1 MTHCTHLPQCLFIWI
16 YTELSVQRNSLCKV
30 ILSGGDFWV
39 VTKEIKLGFVFF
51 FKFVSIDTFHV
62 CVCMTVDQELGAGFE
77 QTENCSH
84 CLIDLCIGSRSYI
97 FFLKFKEKY
106 FLSFPLLKQYY
117 EWETVDSC
125 KMRDSKWMLFIMF
138 NKFICNF
145 SIFFTYTL

>member
-30 ILSGGDFWV
+30 ILSGEDFWV

-97 FFLKFKEKY
+97 FFL
-106 FLSFPLLKQYY
+106 
-117 EWETVDSC
+117 
-125 KMRDSKWMLFIMF
+125 
-138 NKFICNF
+138 N
-145 SIFFTYTL
+145 